1 MTQLALSSFLNANS
15 PAVDVDIDT
24 DGRGKGGGRPSYP
37 HNTKSIVHV
46 SSIAAQV
53 TPLNAPLYNASKHAI
68 NGLVRSLAALEQRV
82 GVRVVA
88 VAPGV
93 VKTPLWTE
101 DPGKLKAID
110 EGVDEWVTP
119 EEVAAVMLA
128 LVERGEIASGEG
140 EEMIEIKGG
149 SILEVSKGRVRDVKA
164 FDDPGPVGRPGNT
177 AGAMG
182 KLEDEVWET
191 LGREGWGSV
200 P

>member
-1 MTQLALSSFLNANS
+1 MTQLALSHFLSAHS
-15 PAVDVDIDT
+15 PDVDGDA
-24 DGRGKGGGRPSYP
+24 DAGGGGGKPSYP
-37 HNTKSIVHV
+37 RNTKAIVHV
-46 SSIAAQV
+46 SSIAGQA
-53 TPLNAPLYNASKHAI
+53 TPLNAPLYNASKHGI
-68 NGLVRSLAALEQRV
+68 NGLVRSLAPLERRV

-101 DPGKLKAID
+101 DAGKLRAID

-128 LVERGEIASGEG
+128 LVERDEIASGEG
-140 EEMIEIKGG
+140 KEMIGIKGG